1 MKPERVVLVLS
12 GGGMKAM
19 AHIGVLR
26 ALEQA
31 GVTISEIIAVSAGA
45 MIGALYAGGI
55 SYEEIVGLV
64 TRLTANELAVLNR
77 AALVFRGVGAGS
89 LLKPEPLRA
98 FLHKHLPMAGFA
110 ALRIPLR
117 IPVTDMD
124 RGELEIFGSGGN
136 SDASLADVVYASMA
150 LPPYLP
156 PVAIGGRTYAD
167 GGLLQVL
174 PLELVEEADL
184 VLASDVGPVRKGHP
198 AWRTRSPA
206 LVALQD
212 RALSIAMADQKD
224 RTIAGWRA
232 DPARAPLILIEPRV
246 DPYGTFSFDRTV
258 DSMEAGYR
266 AAHEALKASARG
278 EAR

>member
-1 MKPERVVLVLS
+1 MKPARVVVVLS

-26 ALEQA
+26 ALEQS
-31 GVTISEIIAVSAGA
+31 GITPSEIIAVSAGA
-45 MIGALYAGGI
+45 LVGAMFAAGMP
-55 SYEEIVGLV
+55 YERIVEFV
-64 TRLTANELAVLNR
+64 TRMNGSDIAVLNR

-89 LLKPEPLRA
+89 LLKPEPLRE
-98 FLHKHLPMAGFA
+98 LLRGLMPVAGFD

-124 RGELEIFGSGGN
+124 RGVLEVFGTRGN
-136 SDASLADVVYASMA
+136 TNASLADIVYASMA

-156 PVAIGGRTYAD
+156 PVSIGGRTYAD

-174 PLELVEEADL
+174 PLELVDEADL
-184 VLASDVGPVRKGHP
+184 VIASDVGPVRAAHP
-198 AWRTRSPA
+198 AWRTLSPA

-224 RTIAGWRA
+224 RTIADWRRE
-232 DPARAPLILIEPRV
+232 PSRPPLVLIEPAV
-246 DPYGTFSFDRTV
+246 NPYGTFAFDKTV

-266 AAHEALKASARG
+266 ATHEALKVRQVHD
-278 EAR
+278 